1 MAGGFVVAGDDSF
14 ADVAA
19 MHDDSHE
26 TSFPEGD
33 ERPKDW
39 DTLERRARAPVPG

>member
-33 ERPKDW
+33 E
-39 DTLERRARAPVPG
+39 EQ